1 MTNALL
7 DRQSDPAIS
16 SLANPRT
23 TTRLNSQLDGP
34 DCPDDNAVYSHPHA
48 RSDDLVI
55 GDTDAIIDWQY
66 RDSTTTD
73 DDEEMIQELP
83 TTDTECELLKEQQP
97 VVFKV
102 PEKEAPRKTRKSRK
116 ERSTTTKVTRRQKT
130 RACKSSITKNYDVD
144 FSDDAEVN

>member
-1 MTNALL
+1 M
-7 DRQSDPAIS
+7 DYP
-16 SLANPRT
+16 
-23 TTRLNSQLDGP
+23 DGS
-34 DCPDDNAVYSHPHA
+34 AVYNHPHA
-48 RSDDLVI
+48 RFDDLVM
-55 GDTDAIIDWQY
+55 GDTNAIVGWPY

-83 TTDTECELLKEQQP
+83 TTDMECELLDEQQP

-102 PEKEAPRKTRKSRK
+102 PEKEAPRKTRKSKK

-130 RACKSSITKNYDVD
+130 RACKSTTNYDVD